1 LADIFVIKNV
11 HTRLLIT
18 LIEHPGLAFLAALLP
33 IPNNFYN
40 EQRDRFLYRIVWRL
54 KTFRSSSP
62 YPFEDPTLELRNRTM
77 RLRNL
82 HIETTFEIICIFV
95 AVCAPTP
102 VFARHEHALPIE
114 LQGDIPA
121 CCSQSFFVWRF
132 GIQRDGLK
140 LLEGLVMQVMVECLQ
155 SLACNLWY
163 EVVERQPTLSVPL
176 LRVRGWTVMVTI
188 MAVTMWCVVVSTIAP
203 RALGRLL
210 PNADWVFLTNDVL
223 SQINRTRLCEQFSD
237 ATFFAHSAG
246 CP

>member
-1 LADIFVIKNV
+1 VTHLADIFVIKNV

-95 AVCAPTP
+95 A
-102 VFARHEHALPIE
+102 
-114 LQGDIPA
+114 
-121 CCSQSFFVWRF
+121 SFFVWRF